1 MSAIVVLVCVDVA
14 DILCSTVVLYHRV
27 ATPCLCSLAATP
39 PQKNDEKEKEESVN
53 RREEKGL
60 IYSCIGAYHL
70 SHHVGI
76 ATSYRALSVYG
87 AF

>member
-1 MSAIVVLVCVDVA
+1 MYYYCRN
-14 DILCSTVVLYHRV
+14 DITYHL
-27 ATPCLCSLAATP
+27 ACLCDLPLAATP
-39 PQKNDEKEKEESVN
+39 PQKNNEKEKEERVN

-76 ATSYRALSVYG
+76 ATSYRALIRYG